1 MRLTR
6 FALLVTLLGGSV
18 AFLPR
23 PATAANTTEWLVLL
37 NDPPVVKQFR
47 GRIERTRAAA
57 EPYRQHL
64 LQTQANLRPQI
75 EATHARVT
83 GALQRLLNGMIVV
96 ATPQQAAALRQLP
109 GVKSVMHIRR
119 YHKSD
124 QLSLS
129 NVEQAWSSS
138 AVGGES
144 NAGAGIKIGIIDTGI
159 DQNLPAFQDSSLQA
173 PSGYP
178 VADNNTDLAFT
189 NSKVIVARSYVG
201 DIVYQDLP
209 SAATDTASAS
219 RPDDL
224 TARDLD
230 GHGTAVAA
238 TAAGVST
245 TYNGVAVVGVAPKA
259 YLGNYKVFG
268 SDEVNPN
275 GSGNI
280 LQAVEDAYSDGM
292 DVINLSLGSSP
303 YNGPLDTDP
312 TYCAS
317 NSSVTGNI
325 PIPAD
330 ACDPLAYE
338 LENAMDDGLMIVVA
352 AAGNEGANGYQF
364 NYGCGA
370 PPCYSQPTFGT
381 IDSPAY
387 APSVIAVGGIQ
398 NDVTYVQRVEVTG
411 LSPVDAYE
419 SYDGPPPDVPVTA
432 PLADATQS
440 ANSLCS
446 PVGPTVFT
454 GEIVLVQQGACDD
467 VTMVTNAQTA
477 GAVGVIEIANT
488 AEFYF
493 PYGLAG
499 TSIPT
504 FIVTQNDGATLKSY
518 IAGHAGAN
526 ATMDPKPY
534 QEPATS
540 QGLAPY
546 SVAYFSSRGP
556 VNETEALK
564 PDLVAAATDFLLPME
579 TDDAYGELFDYAGYG
594 TTQGTSFATPMV
606 TGSAALVKQA
616 HPNLTPAQV
625 KSALVNT
632 ASASSLTTS
641 DTSAQASISEVGAGL
656 LQTNGAVTSTVYVS
670 PSAISFG
677 AVGVNL
683 ITSQA
688 LTLYNTSSGQVQL
701 AMNVTQNAGYST
713 SVAQV
718 LVNNAASTTVTVPGG
733 STANPGSTTV
743 TVTLTGGAPPAGR
756 YEGVITAIGGPVA
769 LTIPYMFVY
778 GDGVP
783 YDVIP
788 LNDVQPGQGYVAFDG
803 AVGAQIPWYQACP
816 GTINTCIAD
825 YGAIAIQV
833 VDQFGVPVANYPVSW
848 AVTQG
853 DGLIVNDPNY
863 TDFVTNSNGIAG
875 ATASV
880 GDAGPQEFTATVGS
894 MSMPF
899 DGYARVPPAIN
910 AGGIVDGANF
920 TLTSVAPGSWISVF
934 GTNMSDTTQGNNGIN
949 GAFADCAL
957 CNVVNQSLPMGI
969 DGTAFSFDS
978 PSLTYGYPGR
988 FSYVSPTQL
997 NIQVP
1002 WELQGVTS
1010 ATVKVMVNYTY
1021 SAEYT
1026 LSLAAYSPGFFII
1039 DTSNN
1044 SVAAEDVNYKVVN
1057 TSNPVARGSAVQL
1070 FLNGLGPV
1078 TNQPADGAGAPATN
1092 LARTTIT
1099 PTVTIGGQNATV
1111 EFSGLAPYYASLYQ
1125 VNVDVPSGIGTG
1137 LQPIVLSIG
1146 GVTAKTGYLA
1156 VK

>member
-6 FALLVTLLGGSV
+6 LAVLVILISGSFALI
-18 AFLPR
+18 PQ
-23 PATAANTTEWLVLL
+23 PAVAANTTEWLVLL
-37 NDPPVVKQFR
+37 TDPPVVKQYR
-47 GRIERTRAAA
+47 GRVETTRAAA

-64 LQTQANLRPQI
+64 LQVQASLRPQI

-83 GALQRLLNGMIVV
+83 GSLQRLLNGMIVV
-96 ATPQQAAALRQLP
+96 ATPQQVAAIRQLS
-109 GVKSVMHIRR
+109 GVKAVMHIRR
-119 YHKSD
+119 YHKTD

-129 NVEQAWSSS
+129 NVQQAWSASGI
-138 AVGGES
+138 GGES

-159 DQNLPAFQDSSLQA
+159 DQSLPAFQDSSLTV

-178 VADNNTDLAFT
+178 ITDNAADLAFT
-189 NSKVIVARSYVG
+189 NSKVIVARSYVS
-201 DIVYQDLP
+201 DIVYQDVP
-209 SAATDTASAS
+209 AGVTDTASAS

-238 TAAGVST
+238 TAAGEST
-245 TYNGVAVVGVAPKA
+245 TYNGVTVVGVAPKA
-259 YLGNYKVFG
+259 FLGNYKVFG

-280 LQAVEDAYSDGM
+280 LQAVEDAYADGM
-292 DVINLSLGSSP
+292 DVVNLSLGSSP

-312 TYCAS
+312 TYCV
-317 NSSVTGNI
+317 SSSSATGQI
-325 PIPAD
+325 PIPSD

-338 LENAMDDGLMIVVA
+338 LENAMDDGLMVAVV
-352 AAGNEGANGYQF
+352 AAGNEGADGYQF
-364 NYGCGA
+364 NYGCSS

-381 IDSPAY
+381 IGSPAY

-419 SYDGPPPDVPVTA
+419 SYDGPPPDAPLTA

-446 PVGPTVFT
+446 AVGPTVFT

-477 GAVGVIEIANT
+477 GAVGVIEIADA

-493 PYGLAG
+493 PFGLAG
-499 TSIPT
+499 TAIPT
-504 FIVTQNDGATLKSY
+504 FIVSQSDGATLTSY
-518 IAGHAGAN
+518 IDGHAGAK
-526 ATMDPKPY
+526 ATMDPKSY
-534 QEPATS
+534 QEPATA

-546 SVAYFSSRGP
+546 SMAYFSSRGP
-556 VNETEALK
+556 VIETEALK
-564 PDLVAAATDFLLPME
+564 PDLVAAATDFLLPMQ
-579 TDDAYGELFDYAGYG
+579 TGDAYGELFNYAGYG

-616 HPNLTPAQV
+616 HPNLTPEQV

-632 ASASSLTTS
+632 ASAANLTTS
-641 DTSAQASISEVGAGL
+641 DTSAQASVSEIGAGL
-656 LQTNGAVTSTVYVS
+656 LQTNGAVNSTVYVS
-670 PSAISFG
+670 PATISFG
-677 AVGVNL
+677 AVADNL
-683 ITSQA
+683 ITSQT
-688 LTLYNTSSGQVQL
+688 LTLYNTSSSQVQL

-733 STANPGSTTV
+733 SAANPGSSTV
-743 TVTLTGGAPPAGR
+743 TVTLTGGAPPVGR
-756 YEGVITAIGGPVA
+756 YEGTISATGGPVA

-778 GDGVP
+778 GSGVP

-788 LNDVQPGQGYVAFDG
+788 MNDVEPGQGYIAFDG
-803 AVGAQIPWYQACP
+803 AVGAQIPWYQSCP
-816 GTINTCIAD
+816 SGINTCIED
-825 YGAIAIQV
+825 YGPIAVQV

-848 AVTQG
+848 SVTQG
-853 DGLIVNDPNY
+853 DGTVVDDSDY
-863 TDFVTNSNGIAG
+863 TDFETDSNGIAG
-875 ATASV
+875 ATVNV
-880 GDAGPQEFTATVGS
+880 GDAGPQEFTAVVGS
-894 MSMPF
+894 MSLPF
-899 DGYARVPPAIN
+899 DGYSRVPPAIN

-920 TLTSVAPGSWISVF
+920 SLTSVAPGSWISVF
-934 GTNMSDTTQGNNGIN
+934 GTNMSDTTQGNNGAN
-949 GAFADCAL
+949 GVFADCGL
-957 CNVVNQSLPMGI
+957 CNLVNQLLPMGI

-978 PSLTYGYPGR
+978 ASLTYGYPGR

-1002 WELQGVTS
+1002 WELQGLTS

-1026 LSLAAYSPGFFII
+1026 LTLANYSPGFFII

-1044 SVAAEDVNYKVVN
+1044 SVAAEDLNYHVVN
-1057 TSNPVARGSAVQL
+1057 TGNPVARGSAVQL

-1078 TNQPADGAGAPATN
+1078 TNQPADGAGAPSTN
-1092 LARTTIT
+1092 LARTTAT

-1111 EFSGLAPYYASLYQ
+1111 IFSGLAPYFASLYQ
-1125 VNVDVPSGIGTG
+1125 VNVDVPSGISAG
-1137 LQPIVLSIG
+1137 LQPITLTIG
-1146 GVTAKTGYLA
+1146 GVTTKTGYLA